1 MKYRMAN
8 RTRKNSRKNNT
19 RKHKGGKNGSRKLN
33 PYMKFAQQERPKILK
48 AHPEMRSDVV
58 SVAKEIG
65 KRWRALKA

>member
-1 MKYRMAN
+1 MAKHTRKN
-8 RTRKNSRKNNT
+8 TRKNSRKNGT
-19 RKHKGGKNGSRKLN
+19 RKHKGGARKLN

>member
-1 MKYRMAN
+1 MAN
-8 RTRKNSRKNNT
+8 RNRKNKNSRKNNT
-19 RKHKGGKNGSRKLN
+19 RKHKGGARKLN

>member
-1 MKYRMAN
+1 MAKH
-8 RTRKNSRKNNT
+8 TRKNTRKNGT
-19 RKHKGGKNGSRKLN
+19 RKHKGGARKLN